1 MPPISKT
8 TKLVLCMTPLTSG
21 TSTSD
26 QASDAVD
33 TTGFNGCRF
42 MVTCGTAVGTGYG
55 ITAQASTST
64 TVGDFASF
72 TTSITAAS
80 TVSNRVLS
88 VDVYKPTKRYL
99 RVIST
104 STTTNDLGGVI
115 AELYDPMVLPTTN
128 GSTSVAAEG
137 FGIST

>member
-1 MPPISKT
+1 MI
-8 TKLVLCMTPLTSG
+8 
-21 TSTSD
+21 
-26 QASDAVD
+26 
-33 TTGFNGCRF
+33 
-42 MVTCGTAVGTGYG
+42 TCGTAVGSGYG
-55 ITAQASTST
+55 ITAEASTST
-64 TVGDFASF
+64 TVGDFAAF

-80 TVSNRVLS
+80 TVSNRLVAL
-88 VDVYKPTKRYL
+88 DVYKPTKRYL

>member
-1 MPPISKT
+1 MSAISKS